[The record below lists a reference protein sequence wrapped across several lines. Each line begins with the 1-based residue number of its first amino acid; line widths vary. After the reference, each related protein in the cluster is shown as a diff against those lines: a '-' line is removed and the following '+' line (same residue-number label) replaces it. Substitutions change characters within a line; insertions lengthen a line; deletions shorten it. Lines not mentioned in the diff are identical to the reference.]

1 MGDNWEVDDT
11 GRLIKGYT
19 GAFKQVTGISGTVS
33 TSSTSWNDL
42 PDMTMNVTPKTPI
55 LLIIFSGHFDNNTG
69 GEEVRVRLN
78 IDGAAVGETLRRDVS
93 SSGGDDF
100 GLGFQWIASLTPN
113 TTHTIKVQWRVSG
126 GTGRA
131 RGNDRIL
138 SVMELMLEALT

>member
-19 GAFKQVTGISGTVS
+19 GAFKQVTGTSGSVT
-33 TSSTSWNDL
+33 TSSTSWVDL
-42 PDMTMNVTPKTPI
+42 PDMTMTVTPKTS
-55 LLIIFSGHFDNNTG
+55 IIVICFTGRFSNNTG

-78 IDGAAVGETLRRDVS
+78 IDGSAVDATQRRDVS
-93 SSGGDDF
+93 VSGGDDF
-100 GLGFQWIASLTPN
+100 GLCVQWMGPLTPN
-113 TTHTIKVQWRVSG
+113 VAHTIKMQWRVSG

-131 RGNDRIL
+131 IQDDRIL